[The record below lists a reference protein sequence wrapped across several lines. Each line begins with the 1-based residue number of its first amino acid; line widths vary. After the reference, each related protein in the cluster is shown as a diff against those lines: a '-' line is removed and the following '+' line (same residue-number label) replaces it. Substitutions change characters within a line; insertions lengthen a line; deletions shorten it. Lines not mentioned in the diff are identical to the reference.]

1 MSKTPDAVATAR
13 RSNMAKALERWNRQA
28 VARSESLSRIREL
41 GPGAGD
47 SPQQLAKWIARENA
61 RSVLVRAGL
70 ERRIGT
76 WDPTFYAP
84 SEAARQ
90 AARPVARLVNAPQPG
105 TVVEGFATGFLV
117 SPNLLLTNQHV
128 FPRDVDA
135 VDCAANFLYERLER
149 GINEGSYFNLLPD
162 QFYFAD
168 EALDFCLV
176 AISPQGTRGEAL
188 ADYGCIRLIEATGKT
203 LRGRPMNII
212 QHPEGGPRQYATTH
226 NRLLDILDQGFL
238 HYETD
243 TAEGAS
249 GSPVFSDNWELIAL
263 HHCGIPRTDEAGNIL
278 KTDHSIWNPEGDEES
293 TVDWVAN
300 EGTRVSSIVSA
311 LKALQLSG
319 KPAELLAQLMELTP
333 DPLAALSVNET
344 LPAAPHRPGAP
355 DMSQNIFH
363 ISGPT
368 TINIVSH
375 AADSPASVM
384 PILNL
389 APAEP
394 VSAAPAPAA
403 VALERT
409 LTFDLDY
416 AARKGYDPD
425 FLGVPVPPPAIEG
438 MRLAQLYRVGD
449 YREHLASARNVPPVP
464 LAGLDDE
471 APLALPYHH
480 YSLVMNKD
488 YRMPMWT
495 ACNVDYRPEVRGDTR
510 ARKKYGG
517 ESWRLDRRVPS
528 RYQLTNGDIY
538 GPAGNFDRG
547 HIVRREDSCWG
558 QPGLDTEYANAD
570 TYHWTNCTP
579 QHELFNQESP
589 DGAEYRNRKGVW
601 GYFENELAEQ
611 IETGG
616 GQAIIF
622 AGPVLDQTSCVEQDF
637 GKGPVRY
644 PTRFWKIVIVPKDES
659 RTPELLAYGYLF
671 DQSEVIKEFGLNV
684 KEAALDLANAFQK
697 QKVPLTAICLLTGI
711 SLTPS
716 IMAAD
721 QYKQPDRPVPG
732 VWRLKPDR

>member
-13 RSNMAKALERWNRQA
+13 RSNMAKALQRWNQQA
-28 VARSESLSRIREL
+28 GARSESQSRIREL

-61 RSVLVRAGL
+61 RALLTRAGL

-84 SEAARQ
+84 SETARQ
-90 AARPVARLVNAPQPG
+90 AARPVARLVNAPRPG

-117 SPNLLLTNQHV
+117 SPSLLLTNQHV
-128 FPRDVDA
+128 FPRYVDA
-135 VDCAANFLYERLER
+135 VDCAANFLYERQER
-149 GINEGSYFNLLPD
+149 GINEGTYFNLQPD

-176 AISPQGTRGEAL
+176 AISTQGSRGEAL
-188 ADYGCIRLIEATGKT
+188 SDYGCIRLIEATGKT

-212 QHPEGGPRQYATTH
+212 QHPDGGPRQYATTH

-263 HHCGIPRTDEAGNIL
+263 HHCGIPRTDETGNIL
-278 KTDHSIWNPEGDEES
+278 KTDRSLWNAEGDEES

-300 EGTRVSSIVSA
+300 EGTRVSSIVGA

-319 KPAELLAQLMELTP
+319 RPAELLAQLMEQTA
-333 DPLAALSVNET
+333 DPLATLSVNEA
-344 LPAAPHRPGAP
+344 LPVTPPRPGLP
-355 DMSQNIFH
+355 ERSQNIFH

-368 TINIVSH
+368 TINILSH
-375 AADSPASVM
+375 AADSPTSVA
-384 PILNL
+384 PILGA

-394 VSAAPAPAA
+394 VPAEPAPT
-403 VALERT
+403 VEALEKT

-416 AARKGYDPD
+416 EARPGYDPD
-425 FLGVPVPPPAIEG
+425 FLGVPVPPPFVEG
-438 MRLAQLYRVGD
+438 DLLAQLYRVGD
-449 YREHLASARNVPPVP
+449 YREHAASARNVPAMR
-464 LAGLDDE
+464 LSHLDDD
-471 APLALPYHH
+471 APLELPYHR
-480 YSLVMNKD
+480 YSLVMNKQ

-495 ACNVDYRPEVRGDTR
+495 ASNADYRPEVRGD
-510 ARKKYGG
+510 ARGRRGFGG

-528 RYQLTNGDIY
+528 RYQLTNSDIY
-538 GPAGNFDRG
+538 APAGNFDRG

-558 QPGLDTEYANAD
+558 QPGIDTEYANAD

-589 DGAEYRNRKGVW
+589 DGALYRNRKGIW
-601 GYFENELAEQ
+601 GYFEGELAEQ
-611 IETGG
+611 IEAGG

-622 AGPVLDQTSCVEQDF
+622 AGPVLGDSCVEQDF
-637 GKGPVRY
+637 GKGPVHY

-659 RTPELLAYGYLF
+659 RTPELLAYGFLF

-684 KEAALDLANAFQK
+684 QEAALDLAKAFHK
-697 QKVPLTAICLLTGI
+697 QQATLADICQMAGI
-711 SLTPS
+711 SLAPS

-721 QYKQPDRPVPG
+721 QHKPG
-732 VWRLKPDR
+732 

>member
-1 MSKTPDAVATAR
+1 M
-13 RSNMAKALERWNRQA
+13 
-28 VARSESLSRIREL
+28 
-41 GPGAGD
+41 
-47 SPQQLAKWIARENA
+47 
-61 RSVLVRAGL
+61 
-70 ERRIGT
+70 
-76 WDPTFYAP
+76 
-84 SEAARQ
+84 
-90 AARPVARLVNAPQPG
+90 
-105 TVVEGFATGFLV
+105 
-117 SPNLLLTNQHV
+117 
-128 FPRDVDA
+128 
-135 VDCAANFLYERLER
+135 
-149 GINEGSYFNLLPD
+149 
-162 QFYFAD
+162 
-168 EALDFCLV
+168 
-176 AISPQGTRGEAL
+176 
-188 ADYGCIRLIEATGKT
+188 
-203 LRGRPMNII
+203 
-212 QHPEGGPRQYATTH
+212 
-226 NRLLDILDQGFL
+226 
-238 HYETD
+238 
-243 TAEGAS
+243 
-249 GSPVFSDNWELIAL
+249 
-263 HHCGIPRTDEAGNIL
+263 
-278 KTDHSIWNPEGDEES
+278 
-293 TVDWVAN
+293 
-300 EGTRVSSIVSA
+300 
-311 LKALQLSG
+311 
-319 KPAELLAQLMELTP
+319 
-333 DPLAALSVNET
+333 
-344 LPAAPHRPGAP
+344 
-355 DMSQNIFH
+355 
-363 ISGPT
+363 
-368 TINIVSH
+368 
-375 AADSPASVM
+375 
-384 PILNL
+384 
-389 APAEP
+389 
-394 VSAAPAPAA
+394 
-403 VALERT
+403 
-409 LTFDLDY
+409 
-416 AARKGYDPD
+416 
-425 FLGVPVPPPAIEG
+425 
-438 MRLAQLYRVGD
+438 
-449 YREHLASARNVPPVP
+449 
-464 LAGLDDE
+464 

>member
-1 MSKTPDAVATAR
+1 MSKTPDAVASAR
-13 RSNMAKALERWNRQA
+13 KSNMAKALERWNQQA
-28 VARSESLSRIREL
+28 GTRTASLSRIREL

-47 SPQQLAKWIARENA
+47 SPQQLAKWVARENA
-61 RSVLVRAGL
+61 RALLTRAGL

-90 AARPVARLVNAPQPG
+90 AARPVARLVNAPRPG

-117 SPNLLLTNQHV
+117 SPSLLLTNQHV
-128 FPRDVDA
+128 FPRYVDA
-135 VDCAANFLYERLER
+135 VDCAANFLYERQER
-149 GINEGSYFNLLPD
+149 GINEGTYFNLQPD

-176 AISPQGTRGEAL
+176 AISAQGTRGEAL
-188 ADYGCIRLIEATGKT
+188 SDYGCIRLIEATGKT

-212 QHPEGGPRQYATTH
+212 QHPDGGPRQYATTH

-263 HHCGIPRTDEAGNIL
+263 HHCGIPRTDAAGNIL
-278 KTDHSIWNPEGDEES
+278 KTDHSLWNPEGDEES

-300 EGTRVSSIVSA
+300 EGTRVSSIIGA

-319 KPAELLAQLMELTP
+319 RPAELLAQLMEQTA
-333 DPLAALSVNET
+333 DPLAALSVNEAVT
-344 LPAAPHRPGAP
+344 VTPQRPGMA
-355 DMSQNIFH
+355 DRSQNIFH

-368 TINIVSH
+368 TINILSH
-375 AADSPASVM
+375 AADSPASIISSLGV
-384 PILNL
+384 

-394 VSAAPAPAA
+394 VSTDPAPAVA
-403 VALERT
+403 ALEKT

-416 AARKGYDPD
+416 EARPGYDPD
-425 FLGVPVPPPAIEG
+425 FLGVPVPPPFVEG
-438 MRLAQLYRVGD
+438 DQLAQLYRVGD
-449 YREHLASARNVPPVP
+449 YREHAASARNVPAMR
-464 LAGLDDE
+464 LSHLDDD
-471 APLALPYHH
+471 APLELPYHR
-480 YSLVMNKD
+480 YSLVMNKK
-488 YRMPMWT
+488 YRMPMW
-495 ACNVDYRPEVRGDTR
+495 AASNADYRPEVRGD
-510 ARKKYGG
+510 ARGRRGFGG

-528 RYQLTNGDIY
+528 RFQLTNSDIY
-538 GPAGNFDRG
+538 APAGNFDRG

-558 QPGLDTEYANAD
+558 QPGIDTEYANAD

-589 DGAEYRNRKGVW
+589 DGAQYRNRKGIW
-601 GYFENELAEQ
+601 GYFEGELAEQ
-611 IETGG
+611 IEAGG
-616 GQAIIF
+616 GQAVIF
-622 AGPVLDQTSCVEQDF
+622 AGPVLGDSCVEQDF
-637 GKGPVRY
+637 GKGPVHY

-659 RTPELLAYGYLF
+659 RTPELLAYGFLF
-671 DQSEVIKEFGLNV
+671 DQSEVIKEFGLDV
-684 KEAALDLANAFQK
+684 QEAALDLAKAFQK
-697 QKVPLTAICLLTGI
+697 QQATLADICQMAGI
-711 SLTPS
+711 SLAPS

-721 QYKQPDRPVPG
+721 QHKPG
-732 VWRLKPDR
+732 